1 MNDNDSSSLN
11 SSTKDDTFNEWRPA
25 YPLICAYHDIHSL
38 AGAWCLGPPTTMLE
52 AIKPT
57 GASQARSPSEEDNGD
72 GKCNTLIASCPAFRN
87 EIGNEPVRHLSLS
100 RRSVATFSQYQNNL
114 PTVSNQKN
122 KYAISSLSDDCT
134 ETWMR
139 EHTAA
144 EAGVLEDVSNVYL
157 GGRLCASRQSKI
169 IIEPQDIGSYY
180 FRHCFTG
187 RPHIEFFGIDEQL
200 GPVAISV
207 VKENPEKNVSNQQNT
222 FPTISKGFYR
232 MIVRISDLLTMR
244 VAVPEDA
251 LQDSGHEKSNRA
263 LMRELVEIVCP
274 QVLFSC
280 LRPAIP
286 NLQKIEELL
295 LKIDEQPIYTRYK
308 IGVLLCK
315 ENQSTEEEM
324 YNNEK
329 STPAFEEF
337 LEFLGSRVRLKGFD
351 QYKGGLDTK
360 ADTTGTHSIYT
371 EYQAHEIMFHIS
383 TMLPFTPNNK
393 QQLLRKRHIGNDMV
407 TIIFQ
412 EPGAL
417 PFSPITVR
425 SHFQHVFIIV
435 RVNNPCTDNVSY
447 TIAISRAKDVPTF
460 GPVIP
465 NNATFG
471 KSTEFHD
478 FLITKII
485 NAENAVHRSK
495 KFAAM
500 AARAR
505 RESLKD
511 LAENYVAAHPNEVP
525 SRIASRFL
533 GGSVKRKERP
543 IPKPIVDSNLR
554 GALSWLVEVY
564 DYSLNQRVQCVL
576 GVSAESIV
584 LLEIPTGDC
593 LFFTPTHSVLG
604 WATIETGIKMYYD
617 HGEMLLFRVIS
628 SDGFERESSVLLKRL
643 GSVTNGDEA
652 KEMILRRS
660 KISEALGFHIQ
671 DEGVVTDVEMYH
683 PAWKA
688 GLRQGSRIV
697 EIDNI
702 SVSTM
707 SLDQMFSLL
716 TENTTNRVMVIAPSS
731 DGSPRRGCEDPNC
744 PAVKGQ
750 DALLLTPETFAKQ
763 PLTYQEMFRIKNK
776 ELPHSPHSSPSN
788 SFDERLGTIRSS
800 NSHLNQ
806 EGSSMWTKDRSISL
820 NEYSENS
827 LSTLNMPP
835 RSPSLN
841 PANTMTPERPN
852 CVSQCINPLA
862 RTLSDELLIN
872 NHVALNSPN
881 NIGIMSVQNSL
892 EGIHSLGSPCDIIP
906 GGIPLN
912 SAEFQQR
919 CYLRLQRLVKER
931 KEQDALIE
939 KLKTE
944 LITEKQQHEET
955 KHRLTILQ
963 TICDGAQ
970 LTIPE
975 TDAEL

>member
-11 SSTKDDTFNEWRPA
+11 STTNEDDFHDWRPP
-25 YPLICAYHDIHSL
+25 YPLICAYHDLHSL
-38 AGAWCLGPPTTMLE
+38 AGAWGLGAPTSMLE
-52 AIKPT
+52 AFKPT
-57 GASQARSPSEEDNGD
+57 GASLARSPSEEDIGD
-72 GKCNTLIASCPAFRN
+72 DKCNSLIASCPAFRN

-100 RRSVATFSQYQNNL
+100 RRSVAIFSQYHNNL
-114 PTVSNQKN
+114 PKVSNQRN

-139 EHTAA
+139 EHTAS

-157 GGRLCASRQSKI
+157 GGRLCATRQSKV

-187 RPHIEFFGIDEQL
+187 RPHIEFFGIDDRL

-207 VKENPEKNVSNQQNT
+207 VKENSEKSVTNQGITSNG
-222 FPTISKGFYR
+222 KGFYR

-337 LEFLGSRVRLKGFD
+337 LEFLGTRVRLKGFD

-435 RVNNPCTDNVSY
+435 RVNNPCTDNVTY
-447 TIAISRAKDVPTF
+447 TIAVSRAKDVPTF

-465 NNATFG
+465 SNATFG

-495 KFAAM
+495 KFASM

-511 LAENYVAAHPNEVP
+511 LVENYVAAHPNEVP

-543 IPKPIVDSNLR
+543 IPKPIIDSNLR
-554 GALSWLVEVY
+554 GAISWLLEVF

-576 GVSAESIV
+576 GVSFESIA

-617 HGEMLLFRVIS
+617 HGEMLLFRVIT
-628 SDGFERESSVLLKRL
+628 SDGYERESSVLLKRL
-643 GSVTNGDEA
+643 ASVTNGDEA
-652 KEMILRRS
+652 KEVILRRS
-660 KISEALGFHIQ
+660 KINEPLGFHIQ

-702 SVSTM
+702 SVATM

-716 TENTTNRVMVIAPSS
+716 AENTTNRVMVIAPSS

-750 DALLLTPETFAKQ
+750 DAMLLTPETFAKQ
-763 PLTYQEMFRIKNK
+763 PLTYQEMFRLRNK

-800 NSHLNQ
+800 NTQLNQ
-806 EGSSMWTKDRSISL
+806 ETTSMWAKDRSISL

-841 PANTMTPERPN
+841 PTAAVSVTPERPN
-852 CVSQCINPLA
+852 CVSQVNINNQLG
-862 RTLSDELLIN
+862 RTLSDEMLLN
-872 NHVALNSPN
+872 NYIALNSPN
-881 NIGIMSVQNSL
+881 NGGGIVSGQNSV
-892 EGIHSLGSPCDIIP
+892 EGIQCLGSPLEGVP
-906 GGIPLN
+906 PN
-912 SAEFQQR
+912 TAEFHQR
-919 CYLRLQRLVKER
+919 CYIRLQKLVKEK
-931 KEQDALIE
+931 KEQEVLIE

-963 TICDGAQ
+963 TLCDGAQ